1 MEAKA
6 IAKYVR
12 MTPMKIGIVLGIIR
26 GKNVNEA
33 FAILQYTPKSA
44 AEVVVK
50 VLKSAVAN
58 AENNLNLDRSTLYVA
73 EAYVGAGPTLKRF
86 RPHAQ
91 GRAFRILKRSS
102 HVTIIVK
109 EKSLIKEEYSVGQKV
124 HPHGLRVGVIKDW
137 DARWYADKKN
147 FADYLFEDYT
157 IREFVKKKLF
167 SAGISKIEIE
177 RAAKRVKLNI
187 FTAKPGMVIGKGGS
201 GIDAL
206 KKELEKLA
214 PEKNILINIVEVK
227 NSDLDAQLMSENISA
242 QLVKK
247 ISFRRAMKKQYKE
260 Q

>member
-109 EKSLIKEEYSVGQKV
+109 E
-124 HPHGLRVGVIKDW
+124 
-137 DARWYADKKN
+137 
-147 FADYLFEDYT
+147 
-157 IREFVKKKLF
+157 
-167 SAGISKIEIE
+167 
-177 RAAKRVKLNI
+177 RA
-187 FTAKPGMVIGKGGS
+187 
-201 GIDAL
+201 
-206 KKELEKLA
+206 
-214 PEKNILINIVEVK
+214 
-227 NSDLDAQLMSENISA
+227 
-242 QLVKK
+242 
-247 ISFRRAMKKQYKE
+247 
-260 Q
+260 